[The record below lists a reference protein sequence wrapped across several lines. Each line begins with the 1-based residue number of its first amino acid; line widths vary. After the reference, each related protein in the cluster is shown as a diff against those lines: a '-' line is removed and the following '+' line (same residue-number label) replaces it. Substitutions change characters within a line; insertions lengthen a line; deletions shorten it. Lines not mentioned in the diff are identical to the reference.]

1 MKLPLRALSHCT
13 HSFSYVWGL
22 CPFAVQ
28 AWKEGAE
35 CGIKPGHAEYR
46 SKKWESHNKAALEK
60 PEQERRALVY
70 VVESPDPSSYET
82 NVVDILRS
90 MSRCPKLVSSKAE
103 VDTMLQYAITRTQT
117 RAGEVN
123 GVRQSTSGART
134 IKVSHLRSL
143 YIVGGSKA
151 LVEGMPFHKV
161 RNYEVAWPLHITIPL
176 NGEGVDLVAA
186 GMIGW
191 LQGIWGPGMFTATPP
206 KEGSIAAK
214 NPDLCRK
221 AAFATAVRRAVL
233 ENLSSLIQPP
243 MTTPGGMHATST
255 SVLPGRSVLVPEG
268 RRKFQFQEAVPIAKS
283 TKSGCVRSNGTSS
296 GRPQAVEAMTRQA
309 VSGGSSGEASSAID
323 SSGAASSSTASKQPR
338 VAPQASVG
346 VSDAL
351 GALSKRPLRPQ
362 KRKSYSESSIPGRP
376 QFHSFSQNLIDSDGS
391 SDEASSAIDSSGAA
405 SSSTAST
412 QPKSLWPLNYPSDAW
427 RVQIQYEDFL
437 DIQNCDAI
445 NDQVVQLML
454 SEIAQQ
460 TWSSMPT
467 SSSLSLIIDSP
478 IISELIVNHFG
489 KEMSRSKA
497 ADLLNSA
504 ACRAINPR
512 TSKYLQGRQTPCNVR
527 YVGCSLHSASSRH
540 YTVLIFCLPDCQEAQ
555 QCFGESGTIYYA
567 DPIGSPF
574 PTKAGLAFSQWL
586 QVCFDVTLTPHQL
599 CSPLAR
605 T

>member
-176 NGEGVDLVAA
+176 NGEGVDLIAA
-186 GMIGW
+186 GMVGW

-283 TKSGCVRSNGTSS
+283 TKSGCVRSNGTTL
-296 GRPQAVEAMTRQA
+296 PPKI
-309 VSGGSSGEASSAID
+309 AI
-323 SSGAASSSTASKQPR
+323 
-338 VAPQASVG
+338 
-346 VSDAL
+346 
-351 GALSKRPLRPQ
+351 
-362 KRKSYSESSIPGRP
+362 
-376 QFHSFSQNLIDSDGS
+376 
-391 SDEASSAIDSSGAA
+391 
-405 SSSTAST
+405 
-412 QPKSLWPLNYPSDAW
+412 
-427 RVQIQYEDFL
+427 
-437 DIQNCDAI
+437 
-445 NDQVVQLML
+445 
-454 SEIAQQ
+454 
-460 TWSSMPT
+460 
-467 SSSLSLIIDSP
+467 
-478 IISELIVNHFG
+478 
-489 KEMSRSKA
+489 
-497 ADLLNSA
+497 
-504 ACRAINPR
+504 
-512 TSKYLQGRQTPCNVR
+512 
-527 YVGCSLHSASSRH
+527 
-540 YTVLIFCLPDCQEAQ
+540 
-555 QCFGESGTIYYA
+555 
-567 DPIGSPF
+567 
-574 PTKAGLAFSQWL
+574 
-586 QVCFDVTLTPHQL
+586 
-599 CSPLAR
+599 
-605 T
+605 